1 MKYFIVHGRTSCP
14 FCVKAVGLLESKNV
28 AYVFSPVD
36 GEVLTETKQR
46 WGHPTVPIV
55 VERDL
60 HECVYESL
68 IGGYTELSEYL
79 TEYAED
85 EQEGGSCVLDSNSD

>member
-28 AYVFSPVD
+28 AYIFSPIE
-36 GEVLTETKQR
+36 GEILAEAKQR
-46 WGHPTVPIV
+46 WAHKTVPIV

-60 HECVYESL
+60 HEVEYESL

-79 TEYAED
+79 SEYVD
-85 EQEGGSCVLDSNSD
+85 EQQEGDACDLDSNRD